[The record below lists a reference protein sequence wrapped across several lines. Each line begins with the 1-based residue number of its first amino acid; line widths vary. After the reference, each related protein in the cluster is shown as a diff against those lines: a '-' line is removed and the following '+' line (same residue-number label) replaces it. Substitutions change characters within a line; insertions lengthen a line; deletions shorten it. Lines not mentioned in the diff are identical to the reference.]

1 LPATPSLTG
10 PALPV
15 GWARRGPAIS
25 RNGTVDFSALEDRV
39 RGLVKKHRRLRE
51 ENATLR
57 EALAKRERTVR
68 ELEEQIRELNQRRQ
82 DTGKRIDELIGRIG
96 RLDEQ
101 LAAGAARARGA
112 GS

>member
-1 LPATPSLTG
+1 LTG
-10 PALPV
+10 VPLPV
-15 GWARRGPAIS
+15 GWHERDPVIS
-25 RNGTVDFSALEDRV
+25 TSNGTIDFSALEDRV

-68 ELEEQIRELNQRRQ
+68 ELEQQIRELNQRRQ
-82 DTGKRIDELIGRIG
+82 DTGKRIDDLIGRIG

-101 LAAGAARARGA
+101 LAAGARRVREA